1 MNTLAGRYEIIKLL
15 GGGGF
20 AVTYLARDNY
30 QPSKPLCVVKQLR
43 PNQTQSRVIE
53 FFEKEAA
60 ILERLG
66 KHPCIPQLLAHF
78 NQDDNLYI
86 VQEFIEGQDLSREI
100 VPGKRLSESYVT
112 KLLQDALE
120 ILSFVHQ
127 QGVIHRDIKP
137 QNLMRRQDGKIILID
152 FGAVKELGTLMINS
166 QGEVNSSV
174 VIGTPG
180 YMSYEQYRGKP
191 CFGSDIYAL
200 GVMAIQAL
208 TGVLPQELPE
218 DSQTGEIIWQ
228 NQVQVSNHLAEVL
241 TKMVRH
247 HFSMRYLNATE
258 ALQALISVPASLPP
272 TVLSEVHKELYL
284 QEVTSR
290 AQQGEG
296 NLSVIA
302 LRILESRRVE
312 LGLTEQEARGIQQQV
327 LQTYRDYE
335 RKLQDYEQAL
345 IDAVKQEYPFSQ
357 RSQKDLQDY
366 LQYLGIRN
374 EDIAAIEARVF
385 APLQSKSQQQQQ
397 EAERLRQQQQQA
409 ELQQQQ
415 QEAERLRQQQQQAE
429 LQRQQQEAER
439 LRQQQQQ
446 AELQRQQQE
455 VEKLRQQQQQA
466 ELQRQQQEA
475 EKLRQQ
481 QQRKQQQEASQT
493 ESNSSIQI
501 QTVEFKTATITVT
514 DPGFLGF
521 GKKHEIKLIRG
532 RAEYFRENLGNGVVL
547 DMVAIP
553 GGTFL
558 MGSPEDEPGRYNSE
572 SPQHQVNVKPFFM
585 GKFPVTQAQWKAVA
599 RFVKVNIDLYPD
611 PSYFNGANRP
621 VEKVSWDEAVEFC
634 ARLSQKTGR
643 IYRLPSE
650 AEWEYA
656 CRAGT
661 TTPYYFG
668 DTITKELANYNNFYQ
683 QTTDVGTFP
692 GNPFGLFDMCG
703 NVWEWC
709 RDEWHDNY
717 DQAPNDG
724 SAWLV
729 GINKYNLLRG
739 GSWYSNDGL
748 CRCASRFIF
757 ARADRDINV
766 GFRVASV
773 V

>member
-66 KHPCIPQLLAHF
+66 KNPQIPQLLAHF
-78 NQDDNLYI
+78 NQDQNLYI
-86 VQEFIEGQDLSREI
+86 VQEFIQGQDLSREI

-152 FGAVKELGTLMINS
+152 FGAVKELGTLLINS

-208 TGVLPQELPE
+208 IGVLPAELEE
-218 DSQTGEIIWQ
+218 DPQTGEIIWQ
-228 NQVQVSNHLAEVL
+228 NQAQVSNHLAEVL

-258 ALQALISVPASLPP
+258 ALQALISVSAPLPP
-272 TVLSEVHKELYL
+272 TVLSEVNKELYL

-296 NLSVIA
+296 NFSVIA

-312 LGLTEQEARGIQQQV
+312 LGLSEQEAREIQEQV
-327 LQTYRDYE
+327 LQTYREYE
-335 RKLQDYEQAL
+335 RKLQEYEQTL
-345 IDAVKQEYPFSQ
+345 IDVVKQEYPFSQ
-357 RSQKDLQDY
+357 RTQKELQDY
-366 LQYLGIRN
+366 QQSLGLRN

-385 APLQSKSQQQQQ
+385 APLQSKSQQHQQ
-397 EAERLRQQQQQA
+397 EAERLRQQQ
-409 ELQQQQ
+409 
-415 QEAERLRQQQQQAE
+415 RQAE

-439 LRQQQQQ
+439 LRQQQQ
-446 AELQRQQQE
+446 
-455 VEKLRQQQQQA
+455 
-466 ELQRQQQEA
+466 
-475 EKLRQQ
+475 
-481 QQRKQQQEASQT
+481 RKQQQEASQAK
-493 ESNSSIQI
+493 SNPSSQI
-501 QTVEFKTATITVT
+501 QTFEFDTATITVT
-514 DPGFLGF
+514 NSGFLGLG
-521 GKKHEIKLIRG
+521 GKKHEINRIRG
-532 RAEYFRENLGNGVVL
+532 RAEYFRENLSNGVVL

-553 GGTFL
+553 GGKFL
-558 MGSPEDEPGRYNSE
+558 MGSPENEPGRYDSE
-572 SPQHQVNVKPFFM
+572 SPEHQVNVKPFFM
-585 GKFPVTQAQWKAVA
+585 GKFPVTQAQWQAVA
-599 RFVKVNIDLYPD
+599 GFTKVNIDLNPE
-611 PSYFNGANRP
+611 PSCFKGANSP
-621 VEKVSWDEAVEFC
+621 VERVSWYDAVEFC

-643 IYRLPSE
+643 IYCLPSE

-668 DTITKELANYNNFYQ
+668 ETITKDLANYGNSYQ
-683 QTTDVGTFP
+683 QTTDVGKFP
-692 GNPFGLFDMCG
+692 ANPFGLYDMHG
-703 NVWEWC
+703 SIWEWC
-709 RDEWHDNY
+709 LDDWHNNY
-717 DQAPNDG
+717 EGAPIDG
-724 SAWLV
+724 SSWFDDHNHLYQKQGRA
-729 GINKYNLLRG
+729 LLRG
-739 GSWYSNDGL
+739 GSWINNPGN
-748 CRCASRFIF
+748 CRSASRN
-757 ARADRDINV
+757 DSNRDNLGNRG
-766 GFRVASV
+766 GFRVVCAAGGILQQKM
-773 V
+773 

>member
-20 AVTYLARDNY
+20 AVTYLARDNF

-43 PNQTQSRVIE
+43 PNQTETRVIE

-66 KHPCIPQLLAHF
+66 KHPQIPQLLAHF
-78 NQDDNLYI
+78 NQDQNLYI

-100 VPGKRLSESYVT
+100 FSGKRLSEGYVT

-166 QGEVNSSV
+166 QGEINSSV

-208 TGVLPQELPE
+208 TGVLPSELEE

-228 NQVQVSNHLAEVL
+228 NRVQVSNHLAEVL

-258 ALQALISVPASLPP
+258 ALQALISVTAPLPA
-272 TVLSEVHKELYL
+272 TVLSEVNKELYL

-290 AQQGEG
+290 AQESQG
-296 NLSVIA
+296 NFSVFA

-312 LGLTEQEARGIQQQV
+312 LGLSEQEAREIQQQV
-327 LQTYRDYE
+327 LQPYREYQ
-335 RKLQDYEQAL
+335 RKLQEYEQAL

-357 RSQKDLQDY
+357 RTQKDLQDY
-366 LQYLGIRN
+366 QQYLGLRN

-385 APLQSKSQQQQQ
+385 APLQSES
-397 EAERLRQQQQQA
+397 
-409 ELQQQQ
+409 
-415 QEAERLRQQQQQAE
+415 
-429 LQRQQQEAER
+429 QRQQQET
-439 LRQQQQQ
+439 
-446 AELQRQQQE
+446 
-455 VEKLRQQQQQA
+455 
-466 ELQRQQQEA
+466 

-481 QQRKQQQEASQT
+481 QQRQQQ
-493 ESNSSIQI
+493 
-501 QTVEFKTATITVT
+501 
-514 DPGFLGF
+514 
-521 GKKHEIKLIRG
+521 
-532 RAEYFRENLGNGVVL
+532 AEYFRENLGNGVVL
-547 DMVAIP
+547 DMLPIP
-553 GGTFL
+553 GGKFF
-558 MGSPEDEPGRYNSE
+558 MGSPENEPGRYDSE

-585 GKFPVTQAQWKAVA
+585 GKFPITQAQWQAVA
-599 RFVKVNIDLYPD
+599 GFAKVNIDLNPK
-611 PSYFNGANRP
+611 PSHFKGANRP

-668 DTITKELANYNNFYQ
+668 ETITKDLANYGNIYQ
-683 QTTDVGTFP
+683 QTSEVGAFP
-692 GNPFGLFDMCG
+692 ANPFGLFDMCG
-703 NVWEWC
+703 NICEWC
-709 RDEWHDNY
+709 QDEWHDNY
-717 DQAPNDG
+717 NPAPNDG
-724 SAWLV
+724 SAWASSRSKDRV
-729 GINKYNLLRG
+729 LRG
-739 GSWYSNDGL
+739 GSWDRSPRN
-748 CRCASRFIF
+748 CRSAYRGWY
-757 ARADRDINV
+757 ARAICVNYV
-766 GFRVASV
+766 GFRVVAVSV
-773 V
+773 A